1 VAEVF
6 LGLGANLGD
15 RPGQLRR
22 GLELLEERGV
32 RIRAVSSFQET
43 DPVGGPS
50 QPDYVNA
57 AAWVESA
64 QSPQALLQTLLHVE
78 AQLGR
83 RRSVIYA
90 PRTLDL
96 DLLCY
101 GQTQLDAE
109 GLCLPHPRMLQR
121 RFVLAPLAELV
132 PRMQLDART
141 VSEHLAA
148 LD

>member
-1 VAEVF
+1 MAEAF

-22 GLELLEERGV
+22 GLRLLEERGLQ
-32 RIRAVSSFQET
+32 IRAVSSFRQT
-43 DPVGGPS
+43 DPVGGPA

-57 AAWVESA
+57 AARIECA
-64 QSPQALLQTLLHVE
+64 CSPHSLLQTLLQVE
-78 AQLGR
+78 VELGR
-83 RRSVIYA
+83 RRSIANA

-96 DLLCY
+96 DLLCF
-101 GQTQLDAE
+101 GQMRLEAA
-109 GLCLPHPRMLQR
+109 GLSLPHPRMLQR

-132 PRMQLDART
+132 PRMLLEARS
-141 VSEHLAA
+141 VSQHLAA

>member
-1 VAEVF
+1 VAEAF

-22 GLELLEERGV
+22 GLEFLSERGLQ
-32 RIRAVSSFQET
+32 IRAVSSFRQT
-43 DPVGGPS
+43 DPVGGPA

-57 AAWVESA
+57 AAWIESA
-64 QSPQALLQTLLHVE
+64 RSPQSLLQVLLQVE

-83 RRSVIYA
+83 RRSVANA

-101 GQTQLDAE
+101 GQTQLEAE
-109 GLCLPHPRMLQR
+109 GLSLPHPRMLQR

-132 PRMQLDART
+132 PRMLLEART
-141 VSEHLAA
+141 VSQHLAA

>member
-1 VAEVF
+1 MAEAF

-22 GLELLEERGV
+22 GLKLLDECGL
-32 RIRAVSSFQET
+32 RIRAVSSFRET
-43 DPVGGPS
+43 DPVGGPA

-57 AAWVESA
+57 AAWVESS
-64 QSPQALLQTLLHVE
+64 QSPQALLEMLLQVE
-78 AQLGR
+78 ARLGR
-83 RRSVIYA
+83 RRSIANA

-101 GQTQLDAE
+101 GQARLDSE

-132 PRMQLDART
+132 PRLRLEART
-141 VSEHLAA
+141 VSQHLAA